1 MSHFSEFAEFREAA
15 SNGKLAQRS
24 LAARPEGSA
33 AAVLPCC
40 RHAPAAINA
49 YNALTVFM
57 NTIFMCYT
65 ISMQV
70 DRGSNSQI
78 RTSI

>member
-1 MSHFSEFAEFREAA
+1 MSHFSEFARFREAVT
-15 SNGKLAQRS
+15 NGKLAQRS
-24 LAARPEGSA
+24 RLAARPEAPA
-33 AAVLPCC
+33 AAVLPFC

-57 NTIFMCYT
+57 NTIFMFYT

-78 RTSI
+78 